1 MIISDKIQKLI
12 ANQEG
17 WTRRMF
23 EEGLRIKK
31 QYGEENVYDFSLGNP
46 DTEPPEEVQKTLV
59 ETLSNPVKGMHRYMS
74 NNGYEDVRE
83 EIATYL
89 REQHGVPFTANHIFM
104 TVGCAGGLNIL
115 LKSMLSKG
123 NEVIVPSP
131 FFWEFKNYIENHG
144 GVMRLVQTKKDF
156 QLDIEKIEKV
166 ITKKTKAILLNSPN
180 NPTGA
185 VYTEESVKGLIGL
198 LNAKRAQGQDIYIIC
213 DDAYK
218 KLVYD
223 GLRLPNLFGL
233 YDLVYAVTS
242 HSKDL
247 ALPGERIGYVAISP
261 RVPDYELMVS
271 GLMISMRTLGFVNAP
286 ALFQRIAGK
295 FQRTSVNI
303 GDYARKRDVLYEIL
317 MEAGFECVKPAGAF
331 YMFPK
336 SPIPDE
342 LEFIRTL
349 QQEERIMVVPGRGF
363 GRKGYFRIAYCVPME
378 TIQKSREGF
387 IRIGKRYKK
396 R

>member
-83 EIATYL
+83 EIAAYL
-89 REQHGVPFTANHIFM
+89 RELHGVPFTANHIFM

-115 LKSMLSKG
+115 LKSMLSRG
-123 NEVIVPSP
+123 DEVIVPSP

-144 GVMRLVQTKKDF
+144 GIMRLVQTKKDF
-156 QLDIEKIEKV
+156 QLDIEKIEKA

-185 VYTEESVKGLIGL
+185 VYTEESIKGLIEL
-198 LNAKRAQGQDIYIIC
+198 LNTEKGP
-213 DDAYK
+213 
-218 KLVYD
+218 
-223 GLRLPNLFGL
+223 GTGHL
-233 YDLVYAVTS
+233 YY
-242 HSKDL
+242 
-247 ALPGERIGYVAISP
+247 
-261 RVPDYELMVS
+261 
-271 GLMISMRTLGFVNAP
+271 MR
-286 ALFQRIAGK
+286 
-295 FQRTSVNI
+295 
-303 GDYARKRDVLYEIL
+303 
-317 MEAGFECVKPAGAF
+317 
-331 YMFPK
+331 
-336 SPIPDE
+336 
-342 LEFIRTL
+342 
-349 QQEERIMVVPGRGF
+349 
-363 GRKGYFRIAYCVPME
+363 
-378 TIQKSREGF
+378 
-387 IRIGKRYKK
+387 
-396 R
+396 